1 MPDRRAIV
9 FLDYDN
15 LYHTLHPRLPAHVHA
30 DEVIL
35 ELLDELRRYLLEET
49 RIQTTLTL
57 AFADFSALSGNGAFI
72 QRTLVMQGIEPRF
85 VPSALQ
91 PNAAELQLC
100 IEALSLAQSRP
111 ELTSLVFLSGDRAY
125 LPLLQYL
132 RRMDR
137 APLLAALHLPPPGE
151 RHAFLGEENFLNAFN
166 LLTEPT
172 RRTLIQDHTEPDSTP
187 AETPAPAREP
197 RKAVAY
203 QPITSEAA
211 RTTLEIIEEH
221 FGQYEEVYLTPLLRK
236 LSELLDDE
244 THDPKS
250 IINDLEEAGA
260 VWLEKRRGF
269 PYDYTVL
276 LVDGEHPDVQQIQQN
291 YFARRQEPSDTYPDY
306 QDDYDYDEYERP
318 ESEYDENDFPNPDG
332 PESYSAPPGR

>member
-15 LYHTLHPRLPAHVHA
+15 LYQLLHPRLPGHVHA

-85 VPSALQ
+85 APSALQ
-91 PNAAELQLC
+91 ANAAELQIC
-100 IEALSLAQSRP
+100 IEALGHAQSRP
-111 ELTSLVFLSGDRAY
+111 ELTNLVLLTGDRAY
-125 LPLLQYL
+125 LPLLQHL

-151 RHAFLGEENFLNAFN
+151 RHTFLGEEHFLNAFN

-172 RRTLIQDHTEPDSTP
+172 RRALIQEHAEPDSTP

-197 RKAVAY
+197 RKAVTY

-211 RTTLEIIEEH
+211 RTTLDIIEEH

-260 VWLEKRRGF
+260 IWLEKRRGF

-276 LVDGEHPDVQQIQQN
+276 IVDSEHPDVQQIQQDF
-291 YFARRQEPSDTYPDY
+291 FARHQQSGETYPDY
-306 QDDYDYDEYERP
+306 QDDYEYEDYEHP
-318 ESEYDENDFPNPDG
+318 ASEYDAHDFPNPDDADTY
-332 PESYSAPPGR
+332 PSNR